1 MEKDLNNVEAVK
13 SMLVKSRDEV
23 KKLVSAQ
30 INAASSILDMEVI
43 GQEVVDCGPFG
54 GRGAHWVYDERQKE
68 AFYAA
73 YHQWD
78 DFNKELFSR
87 IFADTN
93 NTDKERYEQT
103 GENMFYSMHE
113 NYVANRKKAI
123 REKLS
128 YMEGF
133 LKRLPLI
140 PCKFDNQIEES
151 INKFHSQIKTK
162 KIFIS
167 HNTEDANY
175 AQAII
180 SMLVVLGVKHEDIFC
195 SSIPGY
201 GIPFG
206 KNITD
211 VLHNQFDGYCLF
223 VIFIHSPRYYKS
235 AVSLN
240 EMGATWI
247 LRSEHRSF
255 LTSDCSFS
263 MLTGVINSNEI
274 AFKAGQENTE
284 HLLYDFREDIQKFF
298 SLNKIQDAI
307 WESTKK
313 EFVEKVKSF
322 QYDQQNKKDSPL
334 QNTRPNFTFNDD
346 ESLIIG
352 YLKQVGKEVKMS
364 DISSNIGLTMA
375 LTLKLIRQLINKG
388 IIEPTGSSKYAKY
401 KLT

>member
-1 MEKDLNNVEAVK
+1 MAKDLNNVEAVE
-13 SMLVKSRDEV
+13 SMLIKSRDEV
-23 KKLVSAQ
+23 KKLVSDQ

-54 GRGAHWVYDERQKE
+54 GRGAHWVYDEKQKE
-68 AFYAA
+68 TFYAA

-78 DFNKELFSR
+78 DFNKELFAR

-93 NTDKERYEQT
+93 NTDKKRYEQT
-103 GENMFYSMHE
+103 GEKMFFSGHE
-113 NYVANRKKAI
+113 NYVANRKKAV

-128 YMEGF
+128 YMKGF

-140 PCKFDNQIEES
+140 PCKVANQAEENN
-151 INKFHSQIKTK
+151 NKFCCQIKTP

-167 HNTEDANY
+167 HKTEDADY

-180 SMLVVLGVKHEDIFC
+180 SMLVALGVKHEDIFC

-211 VLHNQFDGYCLF
+211 MLHNQFDGYNLF

-235 AVSLN
+235 AISLN
-240 EMGATWI
+240 EMGAAWI

-255 LTSDCSFS
+255 LTNDCPFS
-263 MLTGVINSNEI
+263 MLTGVINGNEI

-284 HLLYDFREDIQKFF
+284 HLLYDFREDIQNFF
-298 SLNKIQDAI
+298 SLNKIPDAV

-322 QYDQQNKKDSPL
+322 QYGNLNQKDSSF
-334 QNTRPNFTFNDD
+334 QNAMPNLTFANN

-364 DISSNIGLTMA
+364 DISSNTGLTMA
-375 LTLKLIRQLINKG
+375 STLKLMRQLINKG
-388 IIEPTGSSKYAKY
+388 IVEPTGPSKYAKY